1 MARWKRTPIDL
12 KAKIIEE
19 KINNVDSSNRDIEEK
34 TWVPHETV
42 AKVLRDEFAQVC
54 TNSPVVSDLV
64 TRNNN
69 LQSAADALIAEMIA
83 NKDESITI
91 AQLSTLRESTFKQNQ
106 LIEWKSTE
114 NNKVTIEWSV

>member
-1 MARWKRTPIDL
+1 MKWKRTPIEVKAAIIEKKINTFASAQEIANEL
-12 KAKIIEE
+12 NIPERTASRVIGEELAKIGEE
-19 KINNVDSSNRDIEEK
+19 SSA
-34 TWVPHETV
+34 V
-42 AKVLRDEFAQVC
+42 A
-54 TNSPVVSDLV
+54 DLL

-106 LIEWKSTE
+106 LIQWKNTE
-114 NNKVTIEWSV
+114 NNKVVIEWSI

>member
-91 AQLSTLRESTFKQNQ
+91 AQLATIRESTFKQNQ